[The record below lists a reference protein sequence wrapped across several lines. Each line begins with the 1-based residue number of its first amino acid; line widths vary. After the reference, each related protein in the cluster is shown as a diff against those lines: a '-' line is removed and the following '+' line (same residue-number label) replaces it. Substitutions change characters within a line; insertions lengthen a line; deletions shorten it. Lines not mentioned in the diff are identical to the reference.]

1 MVRLHNDFF
10 FTVVPPEILS
20 RRSLALEV
28 YNKALTEWRTFDKR
42 VPIMLIGQDR
52 SGKTSL
58 KNSLRENLSTQM
70 KTGQ

>member
-1 MVRLHNDFF
+1 
-10 FTVVPPEILS
+10 
-20 RRSLALEV
+20 LEV
-28 YNKALTEWRTFDKR
+28 YNKALTEWRTFDRR